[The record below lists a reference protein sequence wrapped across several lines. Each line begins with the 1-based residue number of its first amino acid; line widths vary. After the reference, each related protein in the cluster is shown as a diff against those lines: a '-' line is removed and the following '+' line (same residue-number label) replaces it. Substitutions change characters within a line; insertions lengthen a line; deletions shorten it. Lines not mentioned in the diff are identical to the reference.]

1 MTSIGTS
8 YMHFRF
14 RQSVWAVGQ
23 GGFTMGSLYEEGS
36 SVKRLYTYVYDCG
49 SDQLNALRSELDA
62 AHSHFPEGGD
72 AWIDTVFIS
81 HLDADHVN
89 GFDSLCETFGLPP
102 SSRTLPLGAF

>member
-1 MTSIGTS
+1 
-8 YMHFRF
+8 
-14 RQSVWAVGQ
+14 
-23 GGFTMGSLYEEGS
+23 MGSLYEEGS